1 MNKAVKLV
9 LGPLSIVP
17 LLYFIGFFVFVFSM
31 VFGGM
36 SPPFTE
42 SPGLA
47 NDWFLK
53 LFIAHFATI
62 LLIMALIVTY
72 LVVLFKSTSIE
83 QNMKVLWTILLLFFG
98 VFAFPVFWY
107 LYIWRTRA

>member
-1 MNKAVKLV
+1 MNKPVKLL
-9 LGPLSIVP
+9 LGLLSIIP
-17 LLYFIGFFVFVFSM
+17 LLYFIGFFVFTFSM
-31 VFGGM
+31 VFGAM
-36 SPPFTE
+36 MPPFAE
-42 SPGLA
+42 SPELA

-53 LFIAHFATI
+53 LFIAHLATM

-72 LVVLFKSTSIE
+72 LVVLFRSTSIE
-83 QNMKVLWTILLLFFG
+83 QNMKILWTILLLFFG